1 MNPYHQLLRLNAQWM
16 NILDFSSHTEARHGL
31 QLLRA
36 GLFKKQST
44 TKKKVFYSVGEEKAK
59 VILQNNPSP
68 LSKSATCSCHL
79 VDHNKNEACR
89 HIICCLAEVYRTSG
103 IAKARVS
110 YLQEIN
116 LGTEFPFYIEK
127 DHFDADHLSDFRE
140 NLDESL
146 KSFGGPMQ
154 VDLDGFNPET
164 KSYSFKVH
172 VVLSEQER
180 FNVSIKEMV
189 KGYSVLCNCQTAVEG
204 KLCIHEYAVLTHIFS
219 EEGLLGPQ
227 NLSQESDLE
236 FIPDI
241 PPEKPQEVLVPDL
254 SVSLPV
260 FMGEATDKFS
270 VSLEGDWLTLTG
282 QITWGTGLDVDLI
295 DIIKAVKKGL
305 KYVTLPNET
314 LGKIPDKLL
323 KRIKSLLA
331 TAVVSKQGVK
341 IRDINVQELET
352 FNLNEPF
359 LDDLRSRVRLLNQAK
374 TMDMASTVPVPSSLC
389 ANLRDYQIA
398 GYQHF
403 VRFSQMKWGMCLN
416 DDMGLGKT
424 IQSIAF
430 LTYLKDNSRRMKA
443 LVISPVSVMRNWGS
457 EISRF
462 APSLRYVVY
471 HGQDRSEKLSTPHD
485 VLITSY
491 SILNND
497 IDVLR
502 DIQWDVVI
510 IDEAHH
516 IRNIKSLKTQ
526 AVLQLSAKYRYALTG
541 TLIQNSV
548 KDLFPVFD
556 FLNPG
561 IFGTIHKFKA
571 DTSLVDSRLDRKQ
584 LKLISQKVSLFTLR
598 RRKEDVAKDLPERI
612 EETLFVEMSEQERQV
627 YQLLIG
633 IYQGVISGQL
643 ESGVGGQ
650 RFHTTVLPIINKLR
664 FACDSTS
671 LLAKDNITPDSMTLS
686 RISSK
691 IEVLREL
698 IQEIISSNEPG
709 KINKVL
715 VFAMFTSFLDVIES
729 FLEEDGM
736 PFYRI
741 DGSVSAQKR
750 LDIQDAVND
759 PSDTVPVCLV
769 SITAG
774 GEGMNLQGANYVF
787 ILDPHWNPAI
797 EKQAYGRSHRIGQKQ
812 TVFVYR
818 LVCGNTIEERILDIQ
833 ERKKSIAG
841 AIEDQQEVL
850 LTDEQLSP
858 SDEDIRYMF
867 GIDNPKKQ

>member
-1 MNPYHQLLRLNAQWM
+1 M
-16 NILDFSSHTEARHGL
+16 
-31 QLLRA
+31 
-36 GLFKKQST
+36 
-44 TKKKVFYSVGEEKAK
+44 
-59 VILQNNPSP
+59 
-68 LSKSATCSCHL
+68 
-79 VDHNKNEACR
+79 
-89 HIICCLAEVYRTSG
+89 
-103 IAKARVS
+103 
-110 YLQEIN
+110 
-116 LGTEFPFYIEK
+116 
-127 DHFDADHLSDFRE
+127 
-140 NLDESL
+140 
-146 KSFGGPMQ
+146 
-154 VDLDGFNPET
+154 
-164 KSYSFKVH
+164 
-172 VVLSEQER
+172 
-180 FNVSIKEMV
+180 
-189 KGYSVLCNCQTAVEG
+189 
-204 KLCIHEYAVLTHIFS
+204 
-219 EEGLLGPQ
+219 
-227 NLSQESDLE
+227 
-236 FIPDI
+236 
-241 PPEKPQEVLVPDL
+241 
-254 SVSLPV
+254 
-260 FMGEATDKFS
+260 
-270 VSLEGDWLTLTG
+270 
-282 QITWGTGLDVDLI
+282 
-295 DIIKAVKKGL
+295 
-305 KYVTLPNET
+305 
-314 LGKIPDKLL
+314 
-323 KRIKSLLA
+323 
-331 TAVVSKQGVK
+331 
-341 IRDINVQELET
+341 
-352 FNLNEPF
+352 
-359 LDDLRSRVRLLNQAK
+359 NQAK

-867 GIDNPKKQ
+867 GIDNPRKV